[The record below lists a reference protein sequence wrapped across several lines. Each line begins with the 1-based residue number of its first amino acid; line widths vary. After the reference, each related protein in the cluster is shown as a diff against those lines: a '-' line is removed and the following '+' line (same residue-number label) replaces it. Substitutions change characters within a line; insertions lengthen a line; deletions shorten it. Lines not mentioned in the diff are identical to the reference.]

1 MKIAVTGGAGY
12 IGSVCVELLCDSGH
26 EVLVVDNLSEGH
38 RSAVD
43 PRARLEVLDLAET
56 GRLTTLLRESGAE
69 AVIHY
74 AADSLV
80 GESMKTPAK
89 YYRNNVGGGFSLLE
103 AMVGAEVPKI
113 VFSSTAATYG
123 KPEVIPIDEEAPK
136 CPENPYGHSKLMIE
150 GMLDWFGRIHGLE
163 AVVFRYFN
171 AAGASRRCGEDHR
184 VETHL
189 IPNAL
194 FAAQGRREG
203 LEIFGTDYDT
213 PDGTAVRDYVHVL
226 DLATIHQRAVE
237 ESFTGAFNLGTGRG
251 NSVREVI
258 AACEEVTGL
267 EIPARESPRRAGD
280 PPELVASTGK
290 AEREI
295 GWAPTHTDL
304 VETVRSAWEWH
315 QAHPEGY
322 GD

>member
-1 MKIAVTGGAGY
+1 
-12 IGSVCVELLCDSGH
+12 
-26 EVLVVDNLSEGH
+26 
-38 RSAVD
+38 
-43 PRARLEVLDLAET
+43 
-56 GRLTTLLRESGAE
+56 
-69 AVIHY
+69 
-74 AADSLV
+74 
-80 GESMKTPAK
+80 
-89 YYRNNVGGGFSLLE
+89 
-103 AMVGAEVPKI
+103 
-113 VFSSTAATYG
+113 
-123 KPEVIPIDEEAPK
+123 
-136 CPENPYGHSKLMIE
+136 
-150 GMLDWFGRIHGLE
+150 MLDWFGKIHGLQ
-163 AVVFRYFN
+163 AVIFRYFN
-171 AAGASRRCGEDHR
+171 AAGASRQFGEDHR

-226 DLATIHQRAVE
+226 DLAAIHQRAVE

-280 PPELVASTGK
+280 PPELVASTAK

-295 GWAPTHTDL
+295 DWAPQHLDL
-304 VETVRSAWEWH
+304 VATVRSAWEWH
-315 QAHPEGY
+315 QAHPDGY